1 LGIDD
6 VVAELVLGHAL
17 KGLKASYN
25 VYGFAA
31 EKRRALEIWAN
42 DLLNVSAD
50 RTTDDLDADAIFAA
64 LKSGRE
70 MPPEL
75 AKALAEFAKT
85 NA

>member
-1 LGIDD
+1 
-6 VVAELVLGHAL
+6 
-17 KGLKASYN
+17 
-25 VYGFAA
+25 
-31 EKRRALEIWAN
+31 
-42 DLLNVSAD
+42 VSAD